1 MMTVATSIA
10 PRSIEKQAAATRSW
24 SALGMEVVSLN
35 SDEEIEILRPQFPD
49 VRFVAVRENALKL
62 LGRPYVFLNDFLSYC
77 VENKIARFGIV
88 NSDIILRAT
97 EKELDLIQSAAPD
110 SMLYG
115 CRLDVNEQGVESKY
129 ELGFD
134 YFFFS
139 HEVAAR
145 IDRSIFALGAPWWDY
160 YFPLAAVMNGVRVK
174 RINDPIGIHV
184 MHPSRYTRDEYVV
197 LGLATMAYF
206 YTALRNKKGVDA
218 VVQAAQRCLAFRRVD
233 LTELERTP
241 DREQLFV
248 SVVRPGA
255 FALREFLG
263 FVTG

>member
-1 MMTVATSIA
+1 MLTVATSIA
-10 PRSIEKQAAATRSW
+10 PRSIEKQAAAANSW
-24 SALGMEVVSLN
+24 KTLGMEVVSLN
-35 SDEEIEILRPQFPD
+35 SEDEIQILRPHFPD

-62 LGRPYVFLNDFLSYC
+62 LGRPYVFINDFLSFC
-77 VENKIARFGIV
+77 IENRIARFGIV

-97 EKELDLIQSAAPD
+97 EQELEEIQSAAPD

-115 CRLDVNEQGVESKY
+115 CRLDVDEQATETVY

-160 YFPLAAVMNGVRVK
+160 YFPLSAVMNGVKVK
-174 RINDPIGIHV
+174 RFGKPIGIHH
-184 MHPSRYTRDEYVV
+184 MHPSRYTRDEYVT

-206 YTALRNKKGVDA
+206 GTALRNKRGVEREIETA
-218 VVQAAQRCLAFRRVD
+218 LRCLAYRKVD
-233 LTELERTP
+233 LTEFERTR

-263 FVTG
+263 FATG

>member
-1 MMTVATSIA
+1 MLTVATSIA
-10 PRSIEKQAAATRSW
+10 PRSIEKQAAATTSW
-24 SALGMEVVSLN
+24 RALGMDVVSLN
-35 SDEEIEILRPQFPD
+35 SKEEIQILRPQFPD
-49 VRFVAVRENALKL
+49 VRFVEVRENALKL
-62 LGRPYVFLNDFLSYC
+62 LGRPYVFINDFLSHC
-77 VENKIARFGIV
+77 VENKIERFGIV

-97 EKELDLIQSAAPD
+97 EKELEEIYSAAPD

-115 CRLDVNEQGVESKY
+115 CRLDVNEQGAEAKY

-160 YFPLAAVMNGVRVK
+160 FFPLAAVMNGVKVK
-174 RINDPIGIHV
+174 RIKDPIGIHV
-184 MHPSRYTRDEYVV
+184 MHPYRYTRDEYVM

-206 YTALRNKKGVDA
+206 YTALRNKKGVDHA
-218 VVQAAQRCLAFRRVD
+218 VQSALRCLAFRQID
-233 LTELERTP
+233 LTEFERTS

-248 SVVRPGA
+248 RVVRPGA

-263 FVTG
+263 SVTA